1 MLTIGKF
8 RNQLPIFHS
17 QPIFKMN
24 SIYILLLVGLLAGVL
39 SGLVGIGGG
48 IIIVP
53 VLVYFLHYSQQQA
66 QGTTLFMF
74 LLPIGIFG
82 VYNYYKAGY
91 VEFKTALIIAST
103 FMIGSYFGSKMAITL
118 DQKTVKQIFGVII
131 VLLGVKM
138 IFWK

>member
-1 MLTIGKF
+1 
-8 RNQLPIFHS
+8 
-17 QPIFKMN
+17 MN